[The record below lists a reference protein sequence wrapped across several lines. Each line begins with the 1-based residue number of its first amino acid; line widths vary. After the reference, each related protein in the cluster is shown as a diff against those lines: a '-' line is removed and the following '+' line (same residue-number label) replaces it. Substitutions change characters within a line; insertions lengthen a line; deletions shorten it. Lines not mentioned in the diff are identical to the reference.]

1 MALDILNKRLSL
13 LLLGGEFVG
22 AIKFRKGRGHCGFM
36 ARAAK
41 RGTWRRLQSAR
52 SHGLLW
58 EQVDGQHQEERAQN
72 CAFA

>member
-41 RGTWRRLQSAR
+41 REMWR
-52 SHGLLW
+52 
-58 EQVDGQHQEERAQN
+58 
-72 CAFA
+72 